1 MTTENLEQEVFKIIA
16 DQLGI
21 EVSSITL
28 DSKFKDDLGADSL
41 DTVEMVMS
49 LEDHFEIEIDDDEA
63 EKLDCPR
70 RVVEFIQSLK

>member
-1 MTTENLEQEVFKIIA
+1 MSTENLQQEVFKIIA

-21 EVSSITL
+21 DIANITL

-49 LEDHFEIEIDDDEA
+49 LEDHFEIEIDDEQA
-63 EKLDCPR
+63 ETLDCPR
-70 RVVEFIQSLK
+70 KVIEFISTLK

>member
-1 MTTENLEQEVFKIIA
+1 MTIENLEQEVFKIIA

-21 EVSSITL
+21 EISTITL

-49 LEDHFEIEIDDDEA
+49 LEDHFEIEIDDDAA

-70 RVVEFIQSLK
+70 KVVEFINSLK

>member
-49 LEDHFEIEIDDDEA
+49 LEDHFQIEIDDDEA

-70 RVVEFIQSLK
+70 RVVEFIQALK

>member
-70 RVVEFIQSLK
+70 RVVEFIQALK